1 VWVCWDLDVEL
12 DVELADVDGATATD
26 AAAARNEVWTG
37 GILLMVVDV
46 DEAASDV
53 IVDNVA
59 DDDIAVALAPWADMA
74 ARRRM

>member
-1 VWVCWDLDVEL
+1 
-12 DVELADVDGATATD
+12 
-26 AAAARNEVWTG
+26 
-37 GILLMVVDV
+37 MVVDV

-59 DDDIAVALAPWADMA
+59 DDDIAVALALAPWADMA